1 MMLER
6 HLMRL
11 WPLLLILALW
21 LIAGCSP
28 QATAL
33 PPQALT
39 VTTITVAEAEHA
51 PQRSFNGR
59 VVAPDLTQLAFR
71 IDGKLDQLRIRPG
84 QRVEAGQL
92 IATLV
97 DRTQQQALTDA
108 NARFSLIERQLQRA
122 RQLQRQGSVSDAE
135 LDELQANWRLARA
148 NLKAAQARLNYTQ
161 LTAPFT
167 GVVAEVYK
175 EQFETLSPGE
185 PVASLYRADRLDV
198 QIPVPDSLLTQI
210 DPTSPSIGYTPE
222 ARIEGL
228 PAPIAMRYLEHTL
241 ELDPKT
247 RAFQLWLSVPAD
259 GLEWRPGLPAS
270 VTVDMARAGLSLP
283 QGVRVPLTAL
293 SAGEL
298 PGQFRAWKVA
308 QNRVVPVDVT
318 VSAITQAGA
327 LISHGLRAGDTL
339 VVSGLSRL
347 EAGMAVRPQP
357 LNP

>member
-11 WPLLLILALW
+11 WPLLLILAIW

-28 QATAL
+28 QAPKS
-33 PPQALT
+33 PPQALA
-39 VTTITVAEAEHA
+39 VATITVAGEEQA

-59 VVAPDLTQLAFR
+59 VVAPDLTRMAFR
-71 IDGKLDQLRIRPG
+71 IDGKLDQLLIRPG

-108 NARFSLIERQLQRA
+108 KAQFTLLERQLSRA
-122 RQLQRQGSVSDAE
+122 QQLQRQGSVSDAE
-135 LDELQANWRLARA
+135 LDELKANWRLARA
-148 NLKAAQARLNYTQ
+148 NLNAARARLDYTR
-161 LTAPFT
+161 LTAPFS
-167 GVVAEVYK
+167 GVVAEVHK

-198 QIPVPDSLLTQI
+198 QIPVPDSLLSQI
-210 DPTSPSIGYTPE
+210 DPNSPSIGYAPE
-222 ARIEGL
+222 ARIEGF
-228 PAPIAMRYLEHTL
+228 AEPIQMRYLEHTL
-241 ELDPKT
+241 ELDPQT
-247 RAFQLWLSVPAD
+247 RAFQLWLSVPIESVD
-259 GLEWRPGLPAS
+259 WRPGLPAT
-270 VTVDMARAGLSLP
+270 VTVDMAKAGLTLP
-283 QGVRVPLTAL
+283 QGVRVPLSAL
-293 SAGEL
+293 SAGAQ
-298 PGQFRAWKVA
+298 PGQFRAWKVVA
-308 QNRVVPVDVT
+308 DKVEPVEVA

-327 LISHGLRAGDTL
+327 LVSHGLTPGDTL

-357 LNP
+357 ITE